1 LQLRLYNLSNFMILD
16 TYSLALEAD
25 SVELKTN
32 PNFNYTFILQGLI
45 E

>member
-1 LQLRLYNLSNFMILD
+1 MILD